1 MCQLRGALRAYP
13 YVAKHAF
20 NSPKSGRGFPSFH
33 KPTLV
38 PATVPALIFPP
49 DDSIF
54 LLSAAAEA
62 AHLKEKPATC
72 WTDEE
77 THLEVNVDS

>member
-1 MCQLRGALRAYP
+1 MCQLGGALRAYP

-20 NSPKSGRGFPSFH
+20 NSMKSGRGFPSFH

-54 LLSAAAEA
+54 LLSGAAEA
-62 AHLKEKPATC
+62 VHLKEKPDTC
-72 WTDEE
+72 WMDGK
-77 THLEVNVDS
+77 THLDVNIE